1 MLGSPY
7 ASGLLRVPG
16 GGGGSHHIRPQ
27 EWLWV
32 ALFCLPSPT
41 GAVANARALL
51 GGSAWGL
58 LPPLQGPALSCEI

>member
-16 GGGGSHHIRPQ
+16 GVGSHHIRPQ

-32 ALFCLPSPT
+32 ALFCLPSLT
-41 GAVANARALL
+41 GAVANAWALL
-51 GGSAWGL
+51 GGAAWGL
-58 LPPLQGPALSCEI
+58 LPPLHGPALSCEI